1 MASISG
7 TDLADILV
15 GINEN
20 DRIFGLSGN
29 DYVTGGLGNDI
40 VFGDFGDD
48 TLRGNLGNDVLLGG
62 STGSDILFGGAGI
75 DSLVGGQGIAGE
87 DGIDILT
94 GGAGADTFIFSN
106 VINIS
111 RDGQGNSVNL
121 ILSTLTSSTSSTSS
135 SININGN
142 SVSLSGATSMPTHM
156 FSGNNDYAIIADFNP
171 LEDVIQL
178 APPNNSL
185 TYSLGASPSGLIA
198 GTGIFATNSGNTPDL
213 IAILQG
219 ISPESLNFTQP
230 YFRFV

>member
-1 MASISG
+1 MAIISG
-7 TDLADILV
+7 TDLADMLV
-15 GINEN
+15 GTPEN
-20 DRIFGLSGN
+20 DIVRGRLGN
-29 DYVTGGLGNDI
+29 DSVTGGLGNDI
-40 VFGDFGDD
+40 LRGDEGDD
-48 TLRGNLGNDVLLGG
+48 TLRGNLGSDVLWGG
-62 STGSDILFGGAGI
+62 STGSDILFGGAGNDTLI
-75 DSLVGGQGIAGE
+75 GAQGIVGG

-106 VINIS
+106 VINLNS
-111 RDGQGNSVNL
+111 SDGTVSMMS
-121 ILSTLTSSTSSTSS
+121 IS
-135 SININGN
+135 SIPTDTNNVSITNSNINGN
-142 SVSLSGATSMPTHM
+142 VSITGAIPTYG